1 MSGNDALNSQW
12 IPAFRF
18 VVDVDGERQ
27 AAFSECSLPTVEW
40 DTEDVKEGG
49 LNTFTHSLP
58 GRRKPSRVS
67 LKNGVGKSTLMQ
79 WYIST
84 MSEQIERR
92 PVTIILL
99 DSLQNPVLTWD
110 IRDAYPVKWS
120 GPQLK
125 SNSNAVAIQTLD
137 LACGEITIKDGP

>member
-1 MSGNDALNSQW
+1 MPGNDSLNSQW

-125 SNSNAVAIQTLD
+125 SELERRCHPD
-137 LACGEITIKDGP
+137 PRPGLRRDYD